1 MVSGECNIV
10 SPAKRNSS
18 AEIKIRLSCVVSN
31 HAEYF
36 SLCSLDRVQ
45 LSRTSLQGGIKS
57 HPTLPISKYLHS
69 VTGVYVLV

>member
-10 SPAKRNSS
+10 SPAKRNSG
-18 AEIKIRLSCVVSN
+18 AEIKIRFSCVVSN
-31 HAEYF
+31 RAEYF
-36 SLCSLDRVQ
+36 PLCSLDRVQ

-69 VTGVYVLV
+69 MTGV